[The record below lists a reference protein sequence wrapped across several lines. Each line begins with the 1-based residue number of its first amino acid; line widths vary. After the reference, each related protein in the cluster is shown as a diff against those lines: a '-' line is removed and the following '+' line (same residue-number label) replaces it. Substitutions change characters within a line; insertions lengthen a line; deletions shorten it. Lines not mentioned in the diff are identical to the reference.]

1 MDIKTASVALIFA
14 GQGNPTI
21 GMGADLWD
29 INNTTKAIWDCASDI
44 SGTDIRRVCLKGPM
58 NKLVQTTNQQVAV
71 TAINATLYAL
81 CRDRLGEAR
90 ITGSCGHSVG
100 EYAALYAAG
109 AVTLDDLFR
118 MIHFRSRLMDELSK
132 VNKGAMQAVKGIDY
146 SSMAALIADSG
157 IGVDI
162 SCDNSRRQQVIG
174 GTVAALREMTEV
186 LMAQGVETTKLGVS
200 GAWHTRLMDDG
211 VQQMRDFLANIAIQ
225 TPQHEVLMNVTGEP
239 VTDPAEIKENL
250 ALHLTHTVKWT
261 ASMMRFLSQPSP
273 VTFVE
278 VSNKA
283 YLGHMLNDF
292 DGFSPTM
299 ALHCRKLSDTHGDL

>member
-1 MDIKTASVALIFA
+1 MTQSTSVAFLFA

-29 INNTTKAIWDCASDI
+29 SNDVTKKIWDCASDI
-44 SGTDIRRVCLKGPM
+44 SGVDIRRICLKGPM

-71 TAINATLYAL
+71 TAINATLFTL
-81 CRDRLGEAR
+81 CKDKLEGRPVA
-90 ITGSCGHSVG
+90 GSCGHSVG

-146 SSMAALIADSG
+146 AGMAALIAQTG
-157 IGVDI
+157 LEVDI

-174 GTVAALREMTEV
+174 GTAAALREMSEV
-186 LMAQGVETTKLGVS
+186 LVANGYETTKLGVS
-200 GAWHTRLMDDG
+200 GAWHTRLMADG
-211 VQQMRDFLANIAIQ
+211 VQQMRDFLANI
-225 TPQHEVLMNVTGEP
+225 TMMPTQHDVLMNVTGEP
-239 VTDPAEIKENL
+239 ASGPEEIKENL
-250 ALHLTHTVKWT
+250 SLHLTHTVKWT
-261 ASMMRFLSQPSP
+261 ASMERFLSQTSP
-273 VTFVE
+273 LTFVE

-292 DGFSPTM
+292 DGFSPEM
-299 ALHCRKLSDTHGDL
+299 ALHCRKI